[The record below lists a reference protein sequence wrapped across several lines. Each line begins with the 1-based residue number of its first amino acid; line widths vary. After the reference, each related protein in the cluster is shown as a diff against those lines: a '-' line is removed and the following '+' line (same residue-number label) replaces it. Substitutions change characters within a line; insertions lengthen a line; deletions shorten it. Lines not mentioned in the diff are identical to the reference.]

1 MTQTYTALTS
11 GNMTQTYTALT
22 SGNDSYLHRF
32 NIG

>member
-1 MTQTYTALTS
+1 MTQTYTGLTS

-22 SGNDSYLHRF
+22 SGNDSDLHRF